1 MIRLEKVEK
10 VYWEGLP
17 AEVRALSEVD
27 LHVGRGE
34 HVAVLTWRGSP
45 AYEFTAWVECRSPS
59 TSAAARR

>member
-17 AEVRALSEVD
+17 AEVRALREVD

-34 HVAVLTWRGSP
+34 HVAVLGPSGSGKSTLLHILGCLDVPTRG
-45 AYEFTAWVECRSPS
+45 R
-59 TSAAARR
+59 